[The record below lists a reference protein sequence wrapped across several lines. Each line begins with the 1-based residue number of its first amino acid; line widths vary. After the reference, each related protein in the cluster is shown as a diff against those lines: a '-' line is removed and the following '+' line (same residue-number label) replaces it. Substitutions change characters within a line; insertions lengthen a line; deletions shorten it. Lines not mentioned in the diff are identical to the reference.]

1 MGAGETKDCL
11 LSNISFTVQSGQN
24 VAIVGPSGSGKST
37 VLRLMTRMLEPTAGA
52 VLIDGVDTRHVSLRS
67 LRRRISVVP
76 QDTSLFDGT
85 VEYNIKYGNFSATA
99 TDFKAAVD
107 RCNLAPVIARL
118 ENGFQ
123 TEVGERGA
131 RLSGGERQK
140 VSIARALLKDPS
152 VILCDEVTSS
162 VDAFAEREIV
172 TSLVQAGL
180 DKTMVTIAH
189 RLSR

>member
-1 MGAGETKDCL
+1 
-11 LSNISFTVQSGQN
+11 
-24 VAIVGPSGSGKST
+24 
-37 VLRLMTRMLEPTAGA
+37 MLEPSAGA

-85 VEYNIKYGNFSATA
+85 IQYNIDYGNFSATA
-99 TDFKAAVD
+99 ADFNAAVG

-152 VILCDEVTSS
+152 LILCDEVTSS
-162 VDAFAEREIV
+162 VDALAERELV
-172 TSLVQAGL
+172 TSLVLAGR